1 MNETAIPEKEE
12 FASNLNME
20 DITDADCMQ
29 AKRVCN
35 NFEIKELG
43 KYYDLYIKCDTL
55 LLADAFDNFRK
66 MRLKICHLHPE
77 LAWQAA
83 LKMTE
88 VKL

>member
-20 DITDADCMQ
+20 DITDADCMH

-35 NFEIKELG
+35 YFEIKKLG
-43 KYYDLYIKCDTL
+43 NYYDLYIKCDTL
-55 LLADAFDNFRK
+55 LLADAFDNFQK

-77 LAWQAA
+77 LAWRAA

-88 VKL
+88 V